1 MGQIREGHPEEAL
14 DSFGLQIAPE
24 GPLFKYSI
32 RGRSDQCSLTWML
45 FFFFFL
51 AKADPEGRES
61 ESF

>member
-1 MGQIREGHPEEAL
+1 MGQIREGHPEEAF

-24 GPLFKYSI
+24 GRLFKYSI
-32 RGRSDQCSLTWML
+32 RGRSDQCSLTGML
-45 FFFFFL
+45 FFFFL